1 MKTPLR
7 VLMVEDSEPDMKLTV
22 RELERGG
29 FDLTVERVADAA
41 GFAAALERASWQAI
55 LSDCSMPGF
64 SAQAAL
70 EICQARKLDAPF
82 IIVSGSIGEEAA
94 VALMKA
100 GAHDYVMKDKMARLT
115 PVLNRELRDA
125 RDRAARRRAEADQS
139 RLATILEATIDFVA
153 TATLDWRP
161 LFINQA
167 GRRMIG
173 LTLSEDRGIHHLNL
187 MDFYP
192 TWAADLI
199 RDQAIPAVLRD
210 GAWSGETA
218 LKGAGD
224 TEIPVSQVI
233 LAHRSSEGVVEYLS
247 TIARDLTAHKRLE
260 TQYRQAQKM
269 EAVGRLAGGVAHD
282 FNNLLTAILGYSE
295 LLMRGLA
302 PQDPFHEG
310 LSEIYKAGQRAAALT
325 QQLLAF
331 SRKLVLEP
339 RVLDLNAV
347 VADVDRMLR
356 RLLGE
361 DIEFSTVLA
370 AGARPVKTDPGQM
383 DQVILNLAINA
394 RDAMP
399 KGGKLTIETA
409 NVDLDESY
417 HDLKAGAYTL
427 LAVSDTGCGMDDHV
441 KSHLFEP
448 FFTTKEPGKGTGLGL
463 ATVFGIV
470 KQSGGHVA
478 VYSEP
483 GQGATFKVYLP
494 SVTESAD
501 PVKREPATAPSGSG
515 SETILIVEDE
525 APLRSL
531 MRTVLQLHGYKVL
544 EAHNGQEALGLIQ
557 MHHQPIHLI
566 ISDVIMPKMGG
577 RELSDHLAESH
588 PNIRVLAI
596 SGYTDDAIFRH
607 GMLQPGAAFLQK
619 PFTPSALL
627 RKIREVLSP

>member
-1 MKTPLR
+1 MSIPLR
-7 VLMVEDSEPDMKLTV
+7 VLIVEDSEPDMQLTV
-22 RELERGG
+22 RELQRGG
-29 FDLTVERVADAA
+29 FDPVVEWVANAKS
-41 GFAAALERASWQAI
+41 FAAALDQQSWEVI
-55 LSDCSMPGF
+55 LSDCSMPSF

-70 EICQARKLDAPF
+70 EICQARNLDVPF

-94 VALMKA
+94 VSLMKA

-115 PVLNRELRDA
+115 PVINRELRDA
-125 RDRAARRRAEADQS
+125 RGRAARRHAEANQS
-139 RLATILEATIDFVA
+139 RLAAILEATTDFVA
-153 TATLDWRP
+153 TATRDWKP
-161 LFINQA
+161 LFINRA
-167 GRRMIG
+167 GRKMLG
-173 LTLSEDRGIHHLNL
+173 LTLTEDRNVQHLNL
-187 MDFYP
+187 MDIYP
-192 TWAADLI
+192 AWAAELI
-199 RDQAIPAVLRD
+199 RSQAIPAVLRH
-210 GAWSGETA
+210 GVWSGETA
-218 LKGAGD
+218 LKSAAD
-224 TEIPVSQVI
+224 KEVPVSQVI
-233 LAHRSSEGVVEYLS
+233 LAHRSSAGVVEFLS

-260 TQYRQAQKM
+260 SQYRQAQKM

-295 LLMRGLA
+295 LMMRGLA

-310 LSEIYKAGQRAAALT
+310 LTEIHKAGQRAAALT

-347 VADVDRMLR
+347 VADIDRMLR
-356 RLLGE
+356 RLIGE

-370 AGARPVKTDPGQM
+370 PALRPVRTDPGQM
-383 DQVILNLAINA
+383 DQVILNLAVNA

-399 KGGKLTIETA
+399 QGGKLTIETE
-409 NVDLDESY
+409 NIDLEEDY
-417 HDLKAGAYTL
+417 HDLKAGTYTM
-427 LAVSDTGCGMDDHV
+427 LACSDTGCGMDDNV

-448 FFTTKEPGKGTGLGL
+448 FFTTKEQGKGTGLGL

-483 GQGATFKVYLP
+483 GQGATFKIYLP
-494 SVTESAD
+494 SVAESAE
-501 PVKREPATAPSGSG
+501 PVKREPAMAPAGTG

-531 MRTVLQLHGYKVL
+531 LRAVLQMNGYKVL

-557 MHHQPIHLI
+557 LHSQPIHLI

-577 RELSDHLAESH
+577 RELSDHLAQTH
-588 PNIRVLAI
+588 PHIKILAV

-627 RKIREVLSP
+627 RKIREMFNS